1 MSLLQVRDL
10 VVSYSGPGGT
20 RIDAVAGADLD
31 VEEGRITA
39 LVGESGCGKSS
50 LGKAAVGLIAPA
62 GGTVMFAGRPVE
74 PLGRKARPAS
84 QRQLQMVFQDPHTS
98 LNPRRRIGDLIGDG
112 LRVRPRDA
120 PGGMDTAGA
129 CLERVGLPA
138 SAAERFPHEFSGGQR
153 QRIAI
158 ARALAAHP
166 RCIVADEPIS
176 ALDASAQA
184 SVANLLVDLV
194 RELQMGLLLISHDLA
209 IVRTIAD
216 VTTVM
221 YLGTIVESAQS
232 GELWRAP
239 AHPYSEGLIAA
250 IPLPDGRGTLPAE
263 LPGEVPDPAH
273 PPSGCRFHPRCPIA
287 ISRCTTTVPEPRP
300 VRAHLVACHRA
311 EERIAANDRSA
322 ALV

>member
-1 MSLLQVRDL
+1 
-10 VVSYSGPGGT
+10 
-20 RIDAVAGADLD
+20 
-31 VEEGRITA
+31 
-39 LVGESGCGKSS
+39 
-50 LGKAAVGLIAPA
+50 
-62 GGTVMFAGRPVE
+62 
-74 PLGRKARPAS
+74 
-84 QRQLQMVFQDPHTS
+84 
-98 LNPRRRIGDLIGDG
+98 
-112 LRVRPRDA
+112 
-120 PGGMDTAGA
+120 MDTAGA

-287 ISRCTTTVPEPRP
+287 ISRCTTSVPEPRP
-300 VRAHLVACHRA
+300 VGAHLVACHRA
-311 EERIAANDRSA
+311 EERIAAKDRSA